1 MHFFNITNGG
11 HKEMNKENKRPFG
24 LDAVLLFSLC
34 FGSLILMICYFVL
47 SLPLSSAQYP
57 LSFPIA
63 QLTMWLAG
71 FLLILSV
78 VGLWLQKKIA
88 YYSLIFAWIA
98 IMYSGHTFY
107 VIEILSTRFYLARPG
122 SFPHFLVYGTIP
134 IAIVFYMVVKKKE
147 IENWMQIENL
157 YQFEKLVGI
166 FSGLLAFLGVQLLL
180 NSFVL
185 IIMDFYPELG
195 FIISFIIWLIIWLI
209 AAAVSFIVY
218 DIVSHRLIRRKLKG
232 DFN

>member
-1 MHFFNITNGG
+1 
-11 HKEMNKENKRPFG
+11 MNKENKRPFG
-24 LDAVLLFSLC
+24 LDAVLFFSLC
-34 FGSLILMICYFVL
+34 FGFLILMICYFVL

-57 LSFPIA
+57 LSFSIA

-88 YYSLIFAWIA
+88 YWSLIFAWIA
-98 IMYSGHTFY
+98 ITFSGHTFY
-107 VIEILSTRFYLARPG
+107 VIEILSTRYYLAEPG
-122 SFPHFLVYGTIP
+122 SFTHFLVYGAIP
-134 IAIVFYMVVKKKE
+134 IAIVFYMVVKKNE

-166 FSGLLAFLGVQLLL
+166 FSGLLAFLGVRLLL

-195 FIISFIIWLIIWLI
+195 FIISFIIWLIVLLI

-218 DIVSHRLIRRKLKG
+218 DIVSHRLIRMKLKG